1 VIVRIFLFLMVFL
14 LESSYMYAVDNRIGE
29 DIRFF
34 SALND
39 RSTGSGGALK
49 TADYIANAFKEAG
62 LQNVD
67 FLDFILPVPHV
78 EEAFIE
84 LSNRRIPL
92 RLLAPNLA
100 ILSSLPS
107 EGIEGNLVYAGKGE
121 WEEING
127 KAVKDA
133 IIICD
138 MECSP
143 DFWLHVAAL
152 GAKALVYADIQD
164 VNDYSGNG
172 IKTLVKTPVNFPRF
186 WVHPD
191 DARELKTLL
200 NGGRELRGRISA
212 SARWEQK
219 RLRNVYGIIPG
230 TDKQLSKEL
239 VIIEAPYDASSFVL
253 SEAPGMDEASSIM
266 SLINLARY
274 LARNPPKRS
283 VMFVATA
290 GKSEAM
296 AGVRTLAWEMFAPQ
310 KEKKKEQANLRKSFK
325 TVKAQI
331 EVINRFLSSQELS
344 EETDRLVYPLV
355 VSKAKDIIDDL
366 VNLKRSFE
374 EIDEESRKSCEPSD
388 GGKCSREGIERKLLM
403 LRSIASKSSFKGLS
417 DREFRLARRLA
428 KDVRADLKSARSEL
442 SLRLSVYE
450 SGEKFRKISKSYDV
464 VLALSLNI
472 STLSPFLE
480 FKQQG
485 NFFPLKEELLKKNRI
500 SSFVSFSNIV
510 NSHIATERH
519 IPNLLASR
527 SESSEYSSFRTMRV
541 DQHPL
546 ASDVLSIAGFPALT
560 LASRDNVSPFW
571 GTPFDTIER
580 WNVAHFLIISDFLEA
595 FLPRIINADVLKGL
609 VKPGVNGLATLD
621 GSTMFI
627 RKGELFPDRPAK
639 GTLVSVIQG
648 DTVFRTMSFHDGS
661 FSIPGVANKK
671 VTYSKLIIEPYGLY
685 KDAGPVI
692 WTANKR
698 ILKKN
703 SYRLQIPGKKG
714 FTTLVMFP
722 CVQTDIV
729 DIFKP
734 QKLSYITKAT
744 VLDAVTETMPTSFWY
759 SRIDGRDTFSLSVF
773 LEQNRRFKL
782 LLSDSILWKDILFL
796 NADTKT
802 PEGKGFVAG
811 QGIIGSFQ
819 SAVDMK
825 ELVGARLSYLRDHGV
840 IDQLLEEL
848 YRQGRAFIELAQDKL
863 ANKRYDLFWDH
874 FVRGWS
880 QLSIA
885 YNAVD
890 KTQRD
895 ILAGVMF
902 FIVLA
907 VPFSYCLE
915 RFLFCFVSVYHQ
927 IVGFLGI
934 LLLTVTIIG
943 WLHPAFALTYSP
955 VMVVVAFLVM
965 SLAVVVIWIIYTR
978 FEQEIATVRR
988 ALSGHGAKG
997 TTSGVSIGHVRWG
1010 QAIAIAL
1017 GIGTSNLHRRPLRT
1031 VLTCITIVILTFTVM
1046 SFTSVK
1052 SIEKPTHVKTAQ
1064 ISLYKGIT
1072 VHHPFWFSL
1081 NDEAWRTIKTMFSG
1095 YGTVLMP
1102 RAWIDPLKTMGS
1114 AIRKGFDKEAEI
1126 EGILGLSHRVPLSLA
1141 GVVIEGR
1148 WLSSE
1153 TANEILLPSSLA
1165 KVLGISLSD
1174 NSLPIVTLRGMP
1186 FVVVGIFDEE
1196 RLEKWRDLDGRSVLP
1211 LFIEQG
1217 QEEELREVEV
1227 EAIESGV
1234 ELLPLISRF
1243 VTTATSKTVV
1253 IPYETCRKLGGEL
1266 KAVSIQIS
1274 EGDPVEIAERLPF
1287 SRAFSV
1293 FAGIEGKES
1302 LEVISS
1308 ATLRYHGLTDVVVPI
1323 LTVIAICFNTL
1334 VGHVHER
1341 KREIAVYTSV
1351 GLAPRHVGML
1361 FVVEALS
1368 LAVLSSLTGYI
1379 IAQMVAKYGGGLP
1392 IFADMSFN
1400 YSSLASITSIA
1411 LIFITVFL
1419 ASLYPARM
1427 ATKMAMPDVEKSWTI
1442 PDPQGDVLSIDLPFL
1457 FPEKDQNAIVRFLGE
1472 FINEHREVDAGVFMA
1487 DKISLTW
1494 ADESEVISVTND
1506 NRFLPVGRCLLIQT
1520 SVWLAPFDFGIQQR
1534 VHIYCCPANLMSY
1547 RESLSPEEAKMIE
1560 ELESKYVQIHV
1571 RIERLSG
1578 EATTWYR
1585 ANKNFVKSLRK
1596 AILRWNALSEE
1607 ERLQWI

>member
-1 VIVRIFLFLMVFL
+1 LLVRIFLFLLVFL
-14 LESSYMYAVDNRIGE
+14 LEGFHLYAVDSKIGE

-34 SALND
+34 SALPD
-39 RSTGSGGALK
+39 RSAGSEEALK

-67 FLDFILPVPHV
+67 FLDFVLPVPHV
-78 EEAFIE
+78 EEAFME

-92 RLLAPNLA
+92 RLLSPNLVT
-100 ILSSLPS
+100 LSSLPP

-121 WEEING
+121 WREING
-127 KAVKDA
+127 KTIKDA
-133 IIICD
+133 IVVCE
-138 MECSP
+138 MECLP

-152 GAKALVYADIQD
+152 GAKALVYADFQNAD
-164 VNDYSGNG
+164 SYSETGV
-172 IKTLVKTPVNFPRF
+172 KMLTKTPVNFPRF
-186 WVHPD
+186 WVHPE
-191 DARELKTLL
+191 DAKELKTLL
-200 NGGRELRGRISA
+200 NSGKELRGRLSA
-212 SARWEQK
+212 SARWEQVK
-219 RLRNVYGIIPG
+219 LRNVYGIIPG
-230 TDKQLSKEL
+230 TDKKLSKEL
-239 VIIEAPYDASSFVL
+239 VIIEAPYDASSFIL
-253 SEAPGMDEASSIM
+253 SKAPGMDEASSIM
-266 SLINLARY
+266 SLLNLARY
-274 LARNPPKRS
+274 LARNPLKRS

-296 AGVRTLAWEMFAPQ
+296 AGVRILAWEMSAPQ
-310 KEKKKEQANLRKSFK
+310 KEKKKELAYLKKSLE

-331 EVINRFLSSQELS
+331 EAINRFLSSQELS
-344 EETDRLVYPLV
+344 DEADRLVCPLV

-366 VNLKRSFE
+366 VNLRRSTE
-374 EIDEESRKSCEPSD
+374 EIEEESGKSCEPSD
-388 GGKCSREGIERKLLM
+388 GGKCSRERIERKLLM

-417 DREFRLARRLA
+417 GREFRLARRLA
-428 KDVRADLKSARSEL
+428 KDVRDDLKSARSEL
-442 SLRLSVYE
+442 LLRLSVHE
-450 SGEKFRKISKSYDV
+450 SGEKFRKLSQSYDV

-485 NFFPLKEELLKKNRI
+485 AFFPLKEELLKRNRI
-500 SSFVSFSNIV
+500 SSFVSFSNTV
-510 NSHIATERH
+510 SSHVATEKR

-527 SESSEYSSFRTMRV
+527 GESLESSSLRTMRV

-560 LASRDNVSPFW
+560 LASRDGISPFW

-580 WNVAHFLIISDFLEA
+580 WNAAHFLIISDFLEA
-595 FLPRIINADVLKGL
+595 FLPRVINTDVLKGL
-609 VKPGVNGLATLD
+609 VRPGVNGLAALD
-621 GSTMFI
+621 GYTMFI

-639 GTLVSVIQG
+639 RTLVSVIQG
-648 DTVFRTMSFHDGS
+648 EMVFRTMSFHDGS

-671 VTYSKLIIEPYGLY
+671 VTYSKLIVEPYGLY

-698 ILKKN
+698 ILKKD
-703 SYRLQIPGKKG
+703 SYRLSISGKKG

-722 CVQTDIV
+722 CVQTDVV

-734 QKLSYITKAT
+734 QKLSYVTKAT
-744 VLDAVTETMPTSFWY
+744 ILDAVTETTPASFWY

-782 LLSDSILWKDILFL
+782 ILSDSILWRDILFL
-796 NADTKT
+796 NADNKN

-811 QGIIGSFQ
+811 QGIIGSFR
-819 SAVDMK
+819 SAIDMK

-848 YRQGRAFIELAQDKL
+848 YRQGREFIELAQDKL
-863 ANKRYDLFWDH
+863 ADKRYDLFWDY

-885 YNAVD
+885 YSAVD
-890 KTQRD
+890 RTQRD

-927 IVGFLGI
+927 IAGFLGI
-934 LLLTVTIIG
+934 LILTVAVIG

-955 VMVVVAFLVM
+955 VMVIVAFLVM
-965 SLAVVVIWIIYTR
+965 SLAVVVIWIIFTR
-978 FEQEIATVRR
+978 FEQEIATVRC
-988 ALSGHGAKG
+988 ALAGRGTKATASG
-997 TTSGVSIGHVRWG
+997 TSIGHIQWG

-1031 VLTCITIVILTFTVM
+1031 VLTCITIIILTFTVM

-1052 SIEKPTHVKTAQ
+1052 SIEKPTHIKTDQ

-1072 VHHPFWFSL
+1072 IHHPFWFSL
-1081 NDEAWRTIKTMFSG
+1081 NDEAWRTIKTMFAGSG
-1095 YGTVLMP
+1095 TFLMP
-1102 RAWIDPLKTMGS
+1102 RAWIDPLKTVGS
-1114 AIRKGFDKEAEI
+1114 AVRKGFDKEAEI
-1126 EGILGLSHRVPLSLA
+1126 EGILGLSHHVPLSLA
-1141 GVVIEGR
+1141 EVVIEGR

-1153 TANEILLPSSLA
+1153 TASEILLPSSLA
-1165 KVLGISLSD
+1165 KVLGISLSN
-1174 NSLPIVTLRGMP
+1174 NSLPVVTLKGMP

-1196 RLEKWRDLDGRSVLP
+1196 KLDKWRDLDGRSVLP

-1217 QEEELREVEV
+1217 QEEELKEVEV
-1227 EAIESGV
+1227 EAIESGA
-1234 ELLPLISRF
+1234 ELLPVMSRF
-1243 VTTATSKTVV
+1243 VTTASSKTVI
-1253 IPYETCRKLGGEL
+1253 IPYETCLKLGGEL
-1266 KAVSIQIS
+1266 KAVSVQMS
-1274 EGDPVEIAERLPF
+1274 EGDPLEIAERLPF
-1287 SRAFSV
+1287 SKAFSI

-1302 LEVISS
+1302 LEVTSS

-1334 VGHVHER
+1334 VGHVQER

-1400 YSSLASITSIA
+1400 YSSLASVTSIA

-1427 ATKMAMPDVEKSWTI
+1427 ATKMAMPDVEKSWTL
-1442 PDPQGDVLSIDLPFL
+1442 PAPQGDVLSIDLPFL

-1472 FINEHREVDAGVFMA
+1472 FINEHREIDAGVFMA
-1487 DKISLTW
+1487 DKINLTW
-1494 ADESEVISVTND
+1494 ADEREVIPVADD

-1547 RESLSPEEAKMIE
+1547 RESLSPEEAKRIE

-1571 RIERLSG
+1571 RIERLTG

-1585 ANKNFVKSLRK
+1585 ANKNFVKALRK
-1596 AILRWNALSEE
+1596 AILKWHALSEE
-1607 ERLQWI
+1607 ERLQWT